1 MIDPDPLE
9 ESQITTTT
17 GLGPA
22 EESLITMTIGL
33 GLAGASLT
41 IMMIGPTPVRAETR
55 TAPIHPKDGL
65 HRTMTSIIPIG
76 SLIPREVHWREGKVI
91 QNDKKDQKVMYIVSN
106 ENVNMFHCITCLMA
120 GPSLGLISG
129 RHSAPFPT
137 PNSIFFSQIDSSKF
151 PTEHSQICWPKLVQS
166 NDIYS
171 SNSVLL
177 SFINVQMALVNAV
190 FKGYY
195 HWSVLSMRVV
205 YLHKTAL
212 PLKRHSNVDYYWLR
226 NRK

>member
-1 MIDPDPLE
+1 MTHYWTIINKCVKYSKTLFVA
-9 ESQITTTT
+9 
-17 GLGPA
+17 LPA
-22 EESLITMTIGL
+22 KNI
-33 GLAGASLT
+33 
-41 IMMIGPTPVRAETR
+41 
-55 TAPIHPKDGL
+55 
-65 HRTMTSIIPIG
+65 
-76 SLIPREVHWREGKVI
+76 KVI
-91 QNDKKDQKVMYIVSN
+91 NSFYKGM
-106 ENVNMFHCITCLMA
+106 HA

-151 PTEHSQICWPKLVQS
+151 PTEHSQICWPKLIQS

-195 HWSVLSMRVV
+195 HWSVLWMRVV

>member
-1 MIDPDPLE
+1 MNPIDFGCQRSKVKVTIEMHGNKLVNTVETKPLCA
-9 ESQITTTT
+9 SSSNLADMLTMVR
-17 GLGPA
+17 GW
-22 EESLITMTIGL
+22 SL
-33 GLAGASLT
+33 LT
-41 IMMIGPTPVRAETR
+41 
-55 TAPIHPKDGL
+55 
-65 HRTMTSIIPIG
+65 
-76 SLIPREVHWREGKVI
+76 
-91 QNDKKDQKVMYIVSN
+91 
-106 ENVNMFHCITCLMA
+106 
-120 GPSLGLISG
+120 GPSLGLILG

-177 SFINVQMALVNAV
+177 SFINVQIHVALVNTV

-195 HWSVLSMRVV
+195 HWSVLWMRVV
-205 YLHKTAL
+205 YLHKTTL
-212 PLKRHSNVDYYWLR
+212 PLKCHSNADYYWLR

>member
-1 MIDPDPLE
+1 MLSRRKIEHMPTEKQCVSEVKDFKNP
-9 ESQITTTT
+9 TTLTSR
-17 GLGPA
+17 PRC
-22 EESLITMTIGL
+22 LI
-33 GLAGASLT
+33 
-41 IMMIGPTPVRAETR
+41 VN
-55 TAPIHPKDGL
+55 
-65 HRTMTSIIPIG
+65 
-76 SLIPREVHWREGKVI
+76 GK
-91 QNDKKDQKVMYIVSN
+91 
-106 ENVNMFHCITCLMA
+106 T
-120 GPSLGLISG
+120 GPSLGLILG

-137 PNSIFFSQIDSSKF
+137 PNSIFFSQIYSSKF

-166 NDIYS
+166 NNIYS

-190 FKGYY
+190 IKGYY
-195 HWSVLSMRVV
+195 HWSVLWMRVV